1 MTRVSGDFADRGI
14 HTMRGNVRTVF
25 ESPLLSAMR
34 CRWCRARG
42 VTVTA
47 LSVDDGLLGW
57 CSLPHARL
65 GGLRMPGIAKAPSP
79 PPKPRRKSA

>member
-1 MTRVSGDFADRGI
+1 MTVSGDFADRGV
-14 HTMRGNVRTVF
+14 HTMKGSVRTVF
-25 ESPLLSAMR
+25 ETPCLAQMG
-34 CRWCRARG
+34 CRWCEARG

-65 GGLRMPGIAKAPSP
+65 SGLRMPGIAKAPSP
-79 PPKPRRKSA
+79 PLKRRSRPA